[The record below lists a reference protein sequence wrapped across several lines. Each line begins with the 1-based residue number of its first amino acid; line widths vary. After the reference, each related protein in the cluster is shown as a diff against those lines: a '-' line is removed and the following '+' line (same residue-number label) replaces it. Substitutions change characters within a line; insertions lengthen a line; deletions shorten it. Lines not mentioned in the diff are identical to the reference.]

1 MDYIPDN
8 YDQYEKYDRE
18 QAEMIA
24 RLPRCAKCGEP
35 ILSDKA
41 YEIDGWYCE
50 DCFNEWVEEIS
61 NYTDE
66 LGDW

>member
-1 MDYIPDN
+1 MYTDD
-8 YDQYEKYDRE
+8 YDQFDRN
-18 QAEMIA
+18 QAVTLS

-35 ILSDKA
+35 IQSEKA
-41 YEIDGWYCE
+41 YDIDGFYCE

-66 LGDW
+66 LEDF